1 MYCVISIY
9 VYETGLYNVHSGNV
23 VLCSEIHIL
32 YVHTVQYSIQYSGGI
47 VAVMIYLTT
56 ELGTRHRCRDNV
68 TT

>member
-1 MYCVISIY
+1 MKLVFITHIWEMLCYVLKFIYC
-9 VYETGLYNVHSGNV
+9 T
-23 VLCSEIHIL
+23 

-56 ELGTRHRCRDNV
+56 ELGTRHRCRDNG